1 MAEIKIFGKW
11 GTEGIKVMDPGLVD
25 YVTLTPRMVPKTGAR
40 YAKQKFYKSRIS
52 IVERLINK
60 LMIPGHLGKKHK
72 LTSYKATGKSNKA
85 YRIVE
90 KTLSIIEQKT
100 RQNPVKILV
109 EAIVNAAPR
118 EEIVT
123 IEYGGARYP
132 KATECSPQRRIDV
145 ALRHITQG
153 AFQRRFKKKKHAEES
168 LAEEIIAAWQ
178 RNSAS
183 HAISKK
189 LEIER
194 QADAS
199 R

>member
-90 KTLSIIEQKT
+90 KTLSPARRNNHNRIRRSPIPKSNRVQPAKKNRRCTEAHNTGSIPEKIQK
-100 RQNPVKILV
+100 
-109 EAIVNAAPR
+109 E
-118 EEIVT
+118 
-123 IEYGGARYP
+123 
-132 KATECSPQRRIDV
+132 KACRRIP
-145 ALRHITQG
+145 
-153 AFQRRFKKKKHAEES
+153 RRRNNS
-168 LAEEIIAAWQ
+168 CLA
-178 RNSAS
+178 
-183 HAISKK
+183 KK
-189 LEIER
+189 LCLTR
-194 QADAS
+194 NLKKA
-199 R
+199 